1 MYNIRYGL
9 NYLRHRFVANN
20 RHGIHSPFVYK
31 LIDTVIY
38 DYSPQKVYREI
49 ENMLKQPHPDKHVI
63 NSMPLKVYRL
73 LYRFAVYFKPG
84 IVAFAGDENGILSVP
99 IKKAVPNASFLNL
112 STLTGNVSPD
122 LVIIDASAYN
132 IAQNLEKTLMH
143 VHDDTMLVLT
153 NIHRTKKIKQDW
165 NTLKTDERVRVTVD
179 LYYLGLVFFKPG
191 MSKEDFRVRY

>member
-38 DYSPQKVYREI
+38 DYRPQKVYREI
-49 ENMLKQPHPDKHVI
+49 QRILNAQHPDRCVI
-63 NSMPLKVYRL
+63 NNLPLKVYELIYRL
-73 LYRFAVYFKPG
+73 AVYFKPRT
-84 IVAFAGDENGILSVP
+84 VALTDDESGILSLP
-99 IKKAVPNASFLNL
+99 IKTAIADAVFLDLLKLADNA
-112 STLTGNVSPD
+112 TAD
-122 LVIIDASAYN
+122 MIIIDAAAHDITQYR
-132 IAQNLEKTLMH
+132 EKSMPH
-143 VHDDTMLVLT
+143 IHDDTTLMFT
-153 NIHRTKKIKQDW
+153 NIHRTKKAKQSW
-165 NTLKTDERVRVTVD
+165 TVLKADERVRVTID